1 MLRQQIYARQGANAM
16 PDLAIGFDFGTS
28 NSAVA
33 VADPA
38 TGRTRLLH
46 LDGAK
51 PDSTLI
57 PTLLYIE
64 RDGSVHLGYDA
75 IDSFVRL
82 EAGRTIVRQQVATE
96 KEIDTVFGRELVR
109 IDVDISQ
116 PGRFFQSLKSFLAD
130 QSYGGTKVFGQ
141 FHTLEDLV
149 AIILREMRERAEAE
163 TGQAIRRA
171 TVGRPVHWAEND
183 PERDALAFAR
193 MHSALRLAGF
203 EDVTFVPE
211 PIAAGLHFAATLP
224 APRNVLVF
232 DFGGG
237 TLDVTVMRIGGG
249 ERTVLSTAGTPL
261 GGNTLDEDIMDGRLL
276 KYFGEDLRWG
286 EQGLPMP
293 RHILDT
299 IRRWY
304 TIPVLNDARIIE
316 FLRRLQ
322 NETTRSS
329 QRQVRA
335 LIALVR
341 GNYGWPLFRE
351 IERAK
356 IGLST
361 REQERI
367 GFFAEA
373 IAISEPLPRRAFE
386 ALIGKRVRQAERCI
400 DDALAAAN
408 LEDSAIDA
416 VLRTGGSSTI
426 PRFQR
431 LLTDRFGADKLHF
444 QDAFTSVATGLALS
458 DAGQVAALPAA

>member
-1 MLRQQIYARQGANAM
+1 M

-38 TGRTRLLH
+38 TGQTRLLH
-46 LDGAK
+46 LDSAK
-51 PDSTLI
+51 PDSALI

-64 RDGSVHLGYDA
+64 REGAVHLGYDA

-130 QSYGGTKVFGQ
+130 TSYGGTKVFGQ

-183 PERDALAFAR
+183 PDGDALAFAR
-193 MHSALRLAGF
+193 MQSALRLAGF

-211 PIAAGLHFAATLP
+211 PIAAGLHFASTLP
-224 APRNVLVF
+224 APRTVLVF

-293 RHILDT
+293 RHILDA

-322 NETTRSS
+322 HETARSS

-341 GNYGWPLFRE
+341 SNYGWPLFRE

-356 IGLST
+356 IGLSA

-373 IAISEPLPRRAFE
+373 IAINEPLTRRAFE
-386 ALIGKRVRQAERCI
+386 ALIGKRIRQAERCI
-400 DDALAAAN
+400 DDALAAAG
-408 LEDSAIDA
+408 LADDAIDA

-431 LLTDRFGADKLHF
+431 LLTDRFGADKLRF

-458 DAGQVAALPAA
+458 AAGQVAALPAA